1 MAATIKTFAASLI
14 QMKKFVQK
22 KSALKEE
29 EDMQLMQKICN
40 PYRNQNSGT
49 ADHPTLTGSP
59 GQLKMIEKMHDIWMK
74 IHISLVEIPSWNHLN
89 IYFLEKVM
97 ATTRDKGQ
105 ICRI

>member
-14 QMKKFVQK
+14 QRKKFVQK

-40 PYRNQNSGT
+40 PYRNQNSGS
-49 ADHPTLTGSP
+49 ADHPTLTGFP
-59 GQLKMIEKMHDIWMK
+59 EQLKRIEKMYLIWMK
-74 IHISLVEIPSWNHLN
+74 SHGSLVEIANWNHLN

>member
-14 QMKKFVQK
+14 QRKKFVQN
-22 KSALKEE
+22 KSTLKEE
-29 EDMQLMQKICN
+29 EDIQLMQNICN
-40 PYRNQNSGT
+40 PYRNQNSGS
-49 ADHPTLTGSP
+49 ADHPTLTGSS
-59 GQLKMIEKMHDIWMK
+59 GQLKMTENMHDIRMK
-74 IHISLVEIPSWNHLN
+74 SHRSLVEIASWNHLN